1 MKKFI
6 YLSFAI
12 LALSSCAKET
22 IPTKEEDFSKLDYT
36 NTVSFNGTA
45 LPVVGL
51 EIQADED
58 GIYIMGV
65 GGIRENETVTTEGD
79 YKVTS
84 ADAKVCYFEI
94 ELPVWVINKVTNFK
108 DSPEDFSCMKFYS
121 YFGRV
126 ITYESHYASWTNS
139 PDSGNEV
146 ESTFPVDG
154 KIFIKEVDRVKLNN
168 YHAET
173 YALYIEYTD
182 AANNTFLISYK
193 GPNIEFDS

>member
-6 YLSFAI
+6 YLSLAI
-12 LALSSCAKET
+12 LALSSCAKEN
-22 IPTKEEDFSKLDYT
+22 IPTKEEDFSKLNYT

-51 EIQADED
+51 EIEADED

-65 GGIRENETVTTEGD
+65 GAIKENETVSTEGN

-94 ELPVWVINKVTNFK
+94 GLPVWVINKVTNFK
-108 DSPEDFSCMKFYS
+108 DSPEDFSYMKFYS

-126 ITYESHYASWTNS
+126 ITYESDYTSWTKT
-139 PDSGNEV
+139 PDSDNEV
-146 ESTFPVDG
+146 ESTFPVNG

-168 YHAET
+168 YHTET